1 MGVEPQK
8 EVVDQLKEKLSLLN
22 TLIGNKKYVAADHL
36 TIADLSLYSMMGQV
50 HGIAATE
57 KWDFNEFPNLNKWL
71 ERIPAEHPHLVE
83 IATNMDQM
91 EELIVKLQNNFK
103 K

>member
-8 EVVDQLKEKLSLLN
+8 EAVDQLKEKISSLN

-36 TIADLSLYSMMGQV
+36 TIADLSLYSMIGQV
-50 HGIAATE
+50 YGIAEEE
-57 KWDFNEFPNLNKWL
+57 KWNLNEFPNLNKWL

-83 IATNMDQM
+83 IATNINGI
-91 EELIVKLQNNFK
+91 EELMAKLRKNIK